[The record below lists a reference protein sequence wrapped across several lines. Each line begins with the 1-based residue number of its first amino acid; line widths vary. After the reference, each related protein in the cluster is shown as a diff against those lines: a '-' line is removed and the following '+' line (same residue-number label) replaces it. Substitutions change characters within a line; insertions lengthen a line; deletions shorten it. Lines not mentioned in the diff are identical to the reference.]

1 MDYIYYYSP
10 STKSFYSTNASDP
23 IPEDAIGVTEE
34 RMYEL
39 RWGEV
44 YGKVIAVDKDGKL
57 ILVEGPPPPPLEL
70 GELVRQT
77 KLGVMNHL
85 HAFARRRG
93 YADIQDA
100 VSYALSSVPEL
111 TLDGETAIAARDQ
124 ILVLAK
130 DRIADFVSGAS
141 PRPDSPDAFVAEL
154 PKLYWPDETP
164 EDEGDA

>member
-1 MDYIYYYSP
+1 MEYIYYYSP
-10 STKSFYSTNASDP
+10 SMKLFYSTNSEDP

-44 YGKVIAVDKDGKL
+44 YGKVISVDAEGNL
-57 ILVEGPPPPPLEL
+57 ILIDGPPPPPLEL

-100 VSYALSSVPEL
+100 VTYVLSNVPEL
-111 TLDGETAIAARDQ
+111 MLDGETARDARDE
-124 ILVLAK
+124 ILILAK
-130 DRIADFVSGAS
+130 DRIADFVSGAA
-141 PRPDSPDAFVAEL
+141 PRPATPEAFVAEL

-164 EDEGDA
+164 EEGDA